1 MLPDLPLSVD
11 QSLLTAAF
19 PDVAT
24 KWSLVL
30 HIGLNLPQN

>member
-1 MLPDLPLSVD
+1 MLPDLLLSVD

-24 KWSLVL
+24 KWSPVL
-30 HIGLNLPQN
+30 HIQPNLPQN

>member
-11 QSLLTAAF
+11 QCLLTAAF

-24 KWSLVL
+24 KWSPVL
-30 HIGLNLPQN
+30 HIRLNLPHN

>member
-19 PDVAT
+19 PDIA
-24 KWSLVL
+24 SERLLVL
-30 HIGLNLPQN
+30 HIRLNRPQN